1 MKNKSKDKLYIEI
14 LKIIVNI
21 MQGKQVPTFII
32 SLVILLLS
40 KFMPQI
46 ISSTNVSDTHR
57 AQHLQTWTS
66 GQGTSEMHCLL
77 SKHTLFSGDIQRGTV
92 VRGQKLQVKK
102 KKKKKTGKRGM
113 RGRKVKYRI
122 VKEIKSSGKCG
133 DTAMGRRIET
143 KWEMDSARNHL
154 QYIFKT
160 GSLIHCQTQK
170 CLLPRLWAPVATS
183 LNCLTPTADLV
194 ATT

>member
-77 SKHTLFSGDIQRGTV
+77 SKHTLFSGDIQHGTV
-92 VRGQKLQVKK
+92 VRGQETTVKK
-102 KKKKKTGKRGM
+102 KKKEKKNN
-113 RGRKVKYRI
+113 
-122 VKEIKSSGKCG
+122 
-133 DTAMGRRIET
+133 
-143 KWEMDSARNHL
+143 WEKGNERNESK
-154 QYIFKT
+154 I
-160 GSLIHCQTQK
+160 
-170 CLLPRLWAPVATS
+170 
-183 LNCLTPTADLV
+183 
-194 ATT
+194 

>member
-1 MKNKSKDKLYIEI
+1 MLNDGWLHFTVDIFWWLYFFSISSNQFLRKYFLRLNICKTIIKPTALIDKLNGLGQLIFCASFSSSEYESCIYSFYTFYQLWDSVNSNENKSKDKLYIEI

-92 VRGQKLQVKK
+92 VRGQET
-102 KKKKKTGKRGM
+102 TG
-113 RGRKVKYRI
+113 
-122 VKEIKSSGKCG
+122 
-133 DTAMGRRIET
+133 
-143 KWEMDSARNHL
+143 
-154 QYIFKT
+154 
-160 GSLIHCQTQK
+160 
-170 CLLPRLWAPVATS
+170 
-183 LNCLTPTADLV
+183 
-194 ATT
+194 